1 MFALIDPRS
10 YHIGLFVL
18 KEEDSGFRDIMFS
31 KLVFLVAAVA
41 TMVQF
46 LPSLLYPP
54 ELKSFSVEDIP
65 SLSSG
70 MTAVVTGANSGLGY
84 ATVQH
89 LVQAGTAEVVIMACR
104 SIDRCEKAREEIL
117 STSNASKTRVVPVQL
132 DLASRESI
140 VAAADRIQK
149 LVLFE
154 HEEGAAPEPIHALIN
169 NAGVM
174 GAWKSREYIE
184 NENVETH
191 VWVNHVGH
199 ALLTHLLWPN
209 LVAGSARIV
218 SISSIAALIPFDA
231 SEGWFPPIEEKDEH
245 PDEAA
250 WGKHVYDTFDGIKYY
265 AKSKRANLKFA
276 TELHDRYYP
285 LISSIGS
292 HPGYTRTNLVAKW
305 KFPMAPTVFK
315 KILQT
320 NRLGSM
326 DSKEG
331 SLTQLRAALDREGVS
346 SGSYV
351 GPTLFM
357 IGKPVVVGNLTNS
370 IRHHWPFSRD
380 QSQALWDQTL
390 SVLGISEFGKR

>member
-1 MFALIDPRS
+1 
-10 YHIGLFVL
+10 
-18 KEEDSGFRDIMFS
+18 MFS
-31 KLVFLVAAVA
+31 KLVLLVAAVA
-41 TMVQF
+41 TVVQF

-70 MTAVVTGANSGLGY
+70 MTIVVTGANSGLGY
-84 ATVQH
+84 ATVEH
-89 LVQAGTAEVVIMACR
+89 LVQAGTAEAVVMACR
-104 SIDRCEKAREEIL
+104 SMDRCERAREEIL
-117 STSNASKTRVVPVQL
+117 STSNASKTRVVPVPL

-140 VAAADRIQK
+140 VAAVDRIQK
-149 LVLFE
+149 LVLFD
-154 HEEGAAPEPIHALIN
+154 HEEGAVPEPIHALIN

-209 LVAGSARIV
+209 IVAGSARIV
-218 SISSIAALIPFDA
+218 SVSSSVALAPFDA
-231 SEGWFPPIEEKDEH
+231 SEGWFPPIEEKDEQ
-245 PDEAA
+245 PDEVA
-250 WGKHVYDTFDGIKYY
+250 WWKHVYDTFDGMRYY
-265 AKSKRANLKFA
+265 AISKRANLKFA

-285 LISSIGS
+285 LVSSVGS
-292 HPGYTRTNLVAKW
+292 HPGYTRTDLIARWNFPLVPE
-305 KFPMAPTVFK
+305 FFK
-315 KILQT
+315 TFLQT

-326 DSKEG
+326 DPKEG
-331 SLTQLRAALDREGVS
+331 SLTQIRAALDRYGVP

-351 GPTLFM
+351 GPTWLA
-357 IGKPVVVGNLTNS
+357 IGKPVVVGNLTDS

-380 QSQALWDQTL
+380 QSQALWDQTM
-390 SVLGISEFGKR
+390 SVLGISEYGKR

>member
-1 MFALIDPRS
+1 
-10 YHIGLFVL
+10 
-18 KEEDSGFRDIMFS
+18 MFS
-31 KLVFLVAAVA
+31 KLVLLVAAVA
-41 TMVQF
+41 TVVHF

-54 ELKSFSVEDIP
+54 ELKSFSVEDIS

-70 MTAVVTGANSGLGY
+70 MTIVVTGANSGLGY
-84 ATVQH
+84 ATVEH

-104 SIDRCEKAREEIL
+104 SMDRCERAREEIL
-117 STSNASKTRVVPVQL
+117 STSASKTRVVPVPL
-132 DLASRESI
+132 DLASRKSI
-140 VAAADRIQK
+140 EAAADRIQM

-218 SISSIAALIPFDA
+218 SISSVAALTPFDA
-231 SEGWFPPIEEKDEH
+231 SQSWFPPIEEKDEQ
-245 PDEAA
+245 PDKAA
-250 WGKHVYDTFDGIKYY
+250 LWKHVYDTFDGIRYY
-265 AKSKRANLKFA
+265 AISKRANLKFA
-276 TELHDRYYP
+276 TELHDRYHP
-285 LISSIGS
+285 LVSSVGS
-292 HPGYTRTNLVAKW
+292 HPGYSRTNLIARWNFPLVPDVLK
-305 KFPMAPTVFK
+305 KFICV
-315 KILQT
+315 

-326 DSKEG
+326 DPKEG
-331 SLTQLRAALDREGVS
+331 SLTQLRAALDREGVP

-351 GPTLFM
+351 GPTLLAT
-357 IGKPVVVGNLTNS
+357 GKPVVVGNLTDS
-370 IRHHWPFSRD
+370 IHHWPFSRD
-380 QSQALWDQTL
+380 QSRVLWDQTL
-390 SVLGISEFGKR
+390 SVLGISEFGRR